1 MFAYFLSGAIWAKQ
15 SSHCS
20 WSRRGFL
27 PSKVILNGFLPS
39 NVIFNGFLPSKVI
52 LNGLTIRINCLL
64 ADGNLTRIPFQ
75 CQKKCN
81 YMNKIKD
88 GEVLLKHD
96 MFNVDI
102 VRSHSWKRCP
112 WPCHVCKGNT
122 APMISSSLS
131 TYKKKIKAISLRRGP
146 VWLSGRR
153 PLPIQRRKWDNP
165 HDDDDD
171 HYHSDN
177 LDQYGDNDNDSDMNA
192 ANPKEKGKWDNPHND
207 DLGCYSDG
215 VDDSHNNE
223 DGVVIKR
230 VITMLLIE
238 Q

>member
-1 MFAYFLSGAIWAKQ
+1 MLAYFLSGAIWAKQ

-122 APMISSSLS
+122 APMLISSSLS
-131 TYKKKIKAISLRRGP
+131 TYNKKIKAISLRRGP

-153 PLPIQRRKWDNP
+153 PLPIQRRKWDIP
-165 HDDDDD
+165 HDDD
-171 HYHSDN
+171 
-177 LDQYGDNDNDSDMNA
+177 LDLYI
-192 ANPKEKGKWDNPHND
+192 
-207 DLGCYSDG
+207 DG
-215 VDDSHNNE
+215 VDDSHNIE
-223 DGVVIKR
+223 D
-230 VITMLLIE
+230 
-238 Q
+238 